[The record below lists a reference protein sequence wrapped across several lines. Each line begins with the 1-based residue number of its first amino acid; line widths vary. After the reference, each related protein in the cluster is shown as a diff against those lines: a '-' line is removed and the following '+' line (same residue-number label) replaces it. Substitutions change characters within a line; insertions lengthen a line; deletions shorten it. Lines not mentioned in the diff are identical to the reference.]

1 MNDNCNKDVLGR
13 ILALKRWIEDAAN
26 AARSTVSSDT
36 VLGEDFILTSYAKP
50 QGVLKHQRKL
60 RPSED
65 FFMCAR
71 IDFATFDLRS
81 IFWEERGVRKDVD
94 DSVEDNKSEAMFE
107 GNAQNA
113 VEVLSVYSG
122 LESFLSPESRLSDVQ
137 LGELLLSAGEFFY
150 YMGVKNNLER
160 NYKKGWEK
168 EDAVA
173 LQKMAGALIVILA
186 YQTLEKA
193 LSFKFGLSE
202 FAKGVLYE
210 CADQWHRS
218 ETEREIPLK
227 MTSSVYLGREV
238 VFNDQLQMLFESE
251 HVFYGKG
258 AEEESDIGEGD
269 EDDEGDGGQSQ

>member
-1 MNDNCNKDVLGR
+1 MNDNKDVLGR

-26 AARSTVSSDT
+26 AARSTTPSDT

-50 QGVLKHQRKL
+50 QGVLKHKRKL

-65 FFMCAR
+65 FFMCAK

-81 IFWEERGVRKDVD
+81 IFWEERGVRKDAD
-94 DSVEDNKSEAMFE
+94 DNGEDNKSEAIFE
-107 GNAQNA
+107 GNA

-150 YMGVKNNLER
+150 YMGVKNKLER
-160 NYKKGWEK
+160 NYKQGWGAS
-168 EDAVA
+168 DVVA

-210 CADQWHRS
+210 YADQWHRS
-218 ETEREIPLK
+218 EIEREIPLK
-227 MTSSVYLGREV
+227 MTASVYLGREV
-238 VFNDQLQMLFESE
+238 VLNDQLQMLFESE
-251 HVFYGKG
+251 HIFYGKG
-258 AEEESDIGEGD
+258 AEEESDTE
-269 EDDEGDGGQSQ
+269 EDDEDGGDQ